1 MLAYIEM
8 WWAHGDIFLL
18 MRDMLTQLKMSWL
31 NKRCVGSLKDGIGSV
46 RDMVAHEDMLTHLK
60 MWAHLE
66 MSWLIEMFRLEWRCG
81 GLYLGM
87 RWLMESCSLKWR

>member
-1 MLAYIEM
+1 
-8 WWAHGDIFLL
+8 
-18 MRDMLTQLKMSWL
+18 MLTQLKMSWL

-81 GLYLGM
+81 GLYLLFRNAVAHGKLFSQMEM
-87 RWLMESCSLKWR
+87 RRFGFGND